1 MAASPLRL
9 LIVSHSLS
17 GGGAERFAA
26 TLLRHLDRS
35 RFAPA
40 ACLAKDD
47 RRYGAPAGLR
57 IETLGYRGLASLP
70 GAVRRLRAHLEA
82 ERPELVLSNVLS
94 TNCLTGAALAGTS
107 LELPWVARLG
117 NAPGLGEPWYQR
129 LAARRFYPRAC
140 RVVANSQGMVAAAAR
155 EYPAIASRL
164 EAVPNPTD
172 FAAIDRLAGEP
183 AQLGR
188 RQGRLQ
194 LLWLGRLSAQ
204 KRPELALEILARLRG
219 KLDAGLWL
227 CGEGPLRPA
236 LARRAARLGLG
247 DRLEMPGFVANPFA
261 LMREADLLLATS
273 DFEGLPNV
281 LIEAQG
287 LGLPAVATR
296 CPHGPDE
303 IVSEGATGRLYPVRD
318 VASGVEAVLE
328 LGRDAE
334 RRRAM
339 GEAAR
344 SQARE
349 RFDLPRVLPRWQSLL
364 LAAAGR
370 SA

>member
-1 MAASPLRL
+1 AR
-9 LIVSHSLS
+9 
-17 GGGAERFAA
+17 RQRR
-26 TLLRHLDRS
+26 RHLV
-35 RFAPA
+35 
-40 ACLAKDD
+40 
-47 RRYGAPAGLR
+47 G
-57 IETLGYRGLASLP
+57 
-70 GAVRRLRAHLEA
+70 
-82 ERPELVLSNVLS
+82 
-94 TNCLTGAALAGTS
+94 
-107 LELPWVARLG
+107 
-117 NAPGLGEPWYQR
+117 
-129 LAARRFYPRAC
+129 
-140 RVVANSQGMVAAAAR
+140 
-155 EYPAIASRL
+155 
-164 EAVPNPTD
+164 
-172 FAAIDRLAGEP
+172 
-183 AQLGR
+183 
-188 RQGRLQ
+188 
-194 LLWLGRLSAQ
+194 
-204 KRPELALEILARLRG
+204 
-219 KLDAGLWL
+219 
-227 CGEGPLRPA
+227 
-236 LARRAARLGLG
+236 LGLG